1 MHFNGRVPA
10 ALADQPA
17 KRITARLVGA
27 GSWDEVTIMNGLTVN
42 LHLLMLAFY
51 RPSGAR
57 TRILVEDHAFPSDRY
72 AVRSLLRLKGV
83 SEEAMV
89 VARPRPGE
97 DTLRTEDLVAT
108 IRELGDTLAMVMLGG
123 VHYYT
128 GAAANEVP
136 LSHLHNTGQLMD
148 MAAVTAAGHA
158 AGAVVGWDLAH
169 AVGNVELALS
179 SWGADWAVWC
189 SYKYLNSGAGGIAG
203 AFVHKRHH
211 ASLPPHLEGWWSN
224 AQVICPHPW
233 LCSQQSLAAGD
244 PV

>member
-1 MHFNGRVPA
+1 MYTTVYIIIHLAHCRPQAAFMHFNGRVPA

-128 GAAANEVP
+128 GAAVN
-136 LSHLHNTGQLMD
+136 
-148 MAAVTAAGHA
+148 
-158 AGAVVGWDLAH
+158 
-169 AVGNVELALS
+169 
-179 SWGADWAVWC
+179 
-189 SYKYLNSGAGGIAG
+189 GI
-203 AFVHKRHH
+203 
-211 ASLPPHLEGWWSN
+211 SLK
-224 AQVICPHPW
+224 
-233 LCSQQSLAAGD
+233 
-244 PV
+244 